1 MTDPKKEEENPKR
14 FLPQCFMME
23 FYRDFVKKNL
33 DITYSS
39 YCKINVEP
47 AKAINSIMNKKVAFA
62 INDLTPAQLSRLVPK
77 FRLFKLYNDAEPK
90 EFTFDSHTTL
100 FDGPTNTFSKHKDL
114 VLKPTKK
121 PMSVGFKSFRWEDLG
136 TNPANQGLSFKA
148 SLSLVCPNMQSLFR
162 KVNGLAFDE
171 LICPASRQSSS
182 PNPIYDGK
190 ENRMRADVGWALP
203 ASFTNAPE
211 LWGSDKK
218 MKEIKEAIRASQV
231 SLFLNL
237 VSHELSINED
247 GTIELSIEFM
257 ASLESALSSPSSN
270 LFALG
275 KTENAQVALLER
287 RIEIA
292 EKQRSIQVKE
302 VKRLCGPEGEN
313 CEWHDYESEEIDL
326 AQEQVKNYGKKIEE
340 LKKELAALQ
349 DSQAGVKYEALLE
362 RMTEKGRFFYID
374 LSPQEIEAMQEL
386 NKLYTNPNLTPTELL
401 QKRTELLKRLKLNKG
416 LNGTFGKGD
425 KKNQTFD
432 ISKEYKEASKRKADV
447 GAAGVVGYNNR
458 AEHIQEK
465 VVEGGQ
471 EALSKTR
478 KGKDVKRINYMY
490 FGDLFEAALGIVRQN
505 QRKEGDK
512 QEWRYLLGMIE
523 LYDPDLKKN
532 VCVNIADL
540 PVCWEY
546 FQSFFLDKVI
556 KPTKKKWNIRTFLK
570 DVISELLIGSLSP
583 TCFGKLKPDTRTKIN
598 IQTLILPGSGGRCS
612 DSPFPVGG
620 VNYPNVDGAVQW
632 NGTKE
637 SKSYLFVYPK
647 GGITPGR
654 SGDYEKDRKD
664 NIIHLQIGADRG
676 ILKSVA
682 FKRQDMPGQREANIK
697 KTVDGGGEVGNL
709 LFSNRYNADLTLI
722 GNTLFTNGSTLY
734 LDPRGLGIGGLNQAN
749 SMAKKLGVGGY
760 YFVKKVD
767 YIIEPGK
774 FETNISTVLQG
785 LGNGKD
791 EQDASIKEDQN
802 FVLAEAAPAGPQ
814 PMQGQGGFRMTGIDS
829 DVVAIDANTTKCG

>member
-1 MTDPKKEEENPKR
+1 MADPTQEEENPKR

-23 FYRDFVKKNL
+23 FYRDFVKRN
-33 DITYSS
+33 INTTYGS

-47 AKAINSIMNKKVAFA
+47 SKAINSIMNKKSAFA
-62 INDLTPAQLSRLVPK
+62 INELTPVQLSRLVPK
-77 FRLFKLYNDAEPK
+77 FRLFKLYNNAEPQ

-114 VLKPTKK
+114 VLRPTKK

-162 KVNGLAFDE
+162 KVNGLSFDE
-171 LICPASRQSSS
+171 LICPVSRKSSA

-190 ENRMRADVGWALP
+190 ENRMRADVGWAFP
-203 ASFTNAPE
+203 PSFNNAPE
-211 LWGSDKK
+211 IWGTEKQKGKIYD
-218 MKEIKEAIRASQV
+218 AIRASQV

-247 GTIELSIEFM
+247 GTIELNIEFM
-257 ASLESALSSPSSN
+257 ASLEAALSSPSSN

-275 KTENAQVALLER
+275 KKENAKVKLLER

-292 EKQRSIQVKE
+292 EDRRSTKLKE
-302 VKRLCGPEGEN
+302 VKELCGPDGEN
-313 CEWHDYESEEIDL
+313 CEWHDNESDEIDA
-326 AQEQVKNYGKKIEE
+326 AQKEAENYGKKIEE

-349 DSQAGVKYEALLE
+349 ASQAGVKYQALLE
-362 RMTEKGRFFYID
+362 RMTDKGRFFYID
-374 LSPQEIEAMQEL
+374 LTAEHRKAMQEL
-386 NKLYTNPNLTPTELL
+386 NKLYTNSSLSPEELA
-401 QKRTELLKRLKLNKG
+401 QKRTEILIRLKLDDGINA
-416 LNGTFGKGD
+416 NFGSPA
-425 KKNQTFD
+425 NNAAPTTFD
-432 ISKEYKEASKRKADV
+432 ISAQYTT
-447 GAAGVVGYNNR
+447 AAQRDTEQPMGVSVFYNNR
-458 AEHIQEK
+458 AEAIQED
-465 VVEGGQ
+465 VVEGGHK
-471 EALSKTR
+471 ALANTR
-478 KGKDVKRINYMY
+478 KGKDIERINYMY
-490 FGDLFEAALGIVRQN
+490 FGDLFEAALGIVREN
-505 QRKEGDK
+505 QKKEGDK

-523 LYDPDLKKN
+523 LYDPDLKKK

-570 DVISELLIGSLSP
+570 DIISELLIGSLSP
-583 TCFGKLKPDTRTKIN
+583 TCFGKLKPETRTKIN
-598 IQTLILPGSGGRCS
+598 IQTLILPSKGGRCS
-612 DSPFPVGG
+612 DSPFPAGG
-620 VNYPNVDGAVQW
+620 KNYDNVEGKVQW
-632 NGTKE
+632 EGTKE
-637 SKSYLFVYPK
+637 SRSYLFVYPK
-647 GGITPGR
+647 GGLSPSR
-654 SGDYEKDRKD
+654 SGDYEKDQQE
-664 NIIHLQIGADRG
+664 NIIHLQIGSDRG
-676 ILKSVA
+676 ILKSVS

-734 LDPRGLGIGGLNQAN
+734 LDPRGLGVGGLNQAN

-767 YIIEPGK
+767 YIIESGK
-774 FETNISTVLQG
+774 FETNVSTILQG

-791 EQDASIKEDQN
+791 NQEAPIIEDQGVLRAESSG
-802 FVLAEAAPAGPQ
+802 FVGENV
-814 PMQGQGGFRMTGIDS
+814 IS
-829 DVVAIDANTTKCG
+829 IDANTTSCG